1 MSSVI
6 YEICEIDPGHFLK
19 VLKCHSDENV
29 QNDAVNK
36 NLFIIIPGLKI

>member
-19 VLKCHSDENV
+19 ILKCHSDENV
-29 QNDAVNK
+29 QNDTINK
-36 NLFIIIPGLKI
+36 NLFIIIPGLKS